1 MSIAGRRP
9 SFSRPGQ
16 EGGAAYAVEGRT
28 EDGGGSVRRGAR
40 RGARAAVKETT
51 RKLLTAQGHMPSW
64 RLPEFAPLVGFA
76 GVAALG
82 FIFISIADEMVEG
95 QTHDFDASILLA
107 LRQAGDPKQPI
118 GPQWLEGA
126 MIDVTSLGGVPV
138 LTLLSVLAIT
148 YFLVARRYASAL
160 FLTVA
165 IVGGALLN
173 AGLKIGFARPRPD
186 LVDHLVSVQSLSF
199 PSGHA
204 MSSAVIYLTIGALL
218 AQSEPRWALRGYI
231 FAVAVLL
238 TLVIG
243 VSRVFLGVH
252 YPTDVLAGWSLGAAW
267 ALLCWMVARWLR
279 PQDHEIERER
289 GRPAPKISPPPA

>member
-1 MSIAGRRP
+1 MSLSEKAPPSTQSRIA
-9 SFSRPGQ
+9 
-16 EGGAAYAVEGRT
+16 
-28 EDGGGSVRRGAR
+28 
-40 RGARAAVKETT
+40 
-51 RKLLTAQGHMPSW
+51 SW
-64 RLPEFAPLVGFA
+64 RLPEFGPLIGFA
-76 GVAALG
+76 GVAGLG
-82 FIFISIADEMVEG
+82 FAFVKIADEMVEG
-95 QTHDFDASILLA
+95 ETHDFDSAILLA

-118 GPQWLEGA
+118 GPHWLEGA
-126 MIDVTSLGGVPV
+126 MIDLTSLGSVPV

-160 FLTVA
+160 FLSIA
-165 IVGGALLN
+165 ITGGALLN

-186 LVDHLVSVQSLSF
+186 MVEHLVSVQSLSF

-231 FAVAVLL
+231 LTVSVLL
-238 TLVIG
+238 TLAIG

-279 PQDHEIERER
+279 PQDHETERGK
-289 GRPAPKISPPPA
+289 GRPAPRIRPSSS